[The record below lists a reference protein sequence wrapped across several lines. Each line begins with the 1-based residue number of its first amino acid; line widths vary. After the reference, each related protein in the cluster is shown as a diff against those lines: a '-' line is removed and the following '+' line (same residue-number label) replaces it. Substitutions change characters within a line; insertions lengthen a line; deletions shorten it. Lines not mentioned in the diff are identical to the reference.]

1 MEYQVQ
7 VNSYEEQMPVKD
19 VARTL
24 DILGENFRDS
34 CPLSITSHDG
44 VLKKK
49 EKSPVIGGEMSHDAA
64 IIMRTRGTSPTT
76 SLLILYIYFHMVLKV
91 VIQEIL
97 LSYYDDI
104 SSASSGA

>member
-1 MEYQVQ
+1 
-7 VNSYEEQMPVKD
+7 
-19 VARTL
+19 
-24 DILGENFRDS
+24 
-34 CPLSITSHDG
+34 
-44 VLKKK
+44 
-49 EKSPVIGGEMSHDAA
+49 MSHDAA
-64 IIMRTRGTSPTT
+64 IIMRTRGTFPTT